1 MGAALRHKPIAAPHA
16 KQQAACE
23 MAWLLGQP
31 HLSDYLEFVAH
42 KVAGGRDVDPRKL
55 TEEWRAAND
64 LYYDLEQSEAGIAE
78 EVECLPLD
86 GALQPLVDEVRASP
100 WFRASFDNLPFTFAR
115 VELDKLVVSQNS
127 VEHSFTDRLA
137 ATLGPEPDDE
147 TLFRFCLPLER
158 DLPDVRIQRLSGD
171 RFLFTSR
178 STDFRAHEPRLLRP
192 AEIEGLDSSGPIAA
206 MVGIMVGFGSNFLS
220 AIRSG
225 SRVLLQNGYHRA
237 YSLRRLGI
245 THAYC
250 IIEDVTRKDE
260 LKLTAD
266 ADVGADPEFYFAS
279 KRPPLLKDFFDPRL
293 CKMLQVLPMELI
305 VEIEMKIRSSTA
317 TEW

>member
-1 MGAALRHKPIAAPHA
+1 MGAALRHKPIAAPSA
-16 KQQAACE
+16 KQEAACE

-42 KVAGGRDVDPRKL
+42 KVVGGRGADPRKL

-86 GALQPLVDEVRASP
+86 GALQPLVDAVCASQ

-127 VEHSFTDRLA
+127 VEDSFTDRLA
-137 ATLGPEPDDE
+137 ATLGPEPDD
-147 TLFRFCLPLER
+147 
-158 DLPDVRIQRLSGD
+158 
-171 RFLFTSR
+171 
-178 STDFRAHEPRLLRP
+178 
-192 AEIEGLDSSGPIAA
+192 
-206 MVGIMVGFGSNFLS
+206 
-220 AIRSG
+220 
-225 SRVLLQNGYHRA
+225 
-237 YSLRRLGI
+237 
-245 THAYC
+245 
-250 IIEDVTRKDE
+250 VTRKDV

-266 ADVGADPEFYFAS
+266 ADVGADPELYFAS
-279 KRPPLLKDFFDPRL
+279 KRPPILRDFFDPRL
-293 CKMLQVLPMELI
+293 CKMLQVLPMESI
-305 VEIEMKIRSSTA
+305 VEIEMKVRSSTA